1 MPFPDLGSDL
11 VSVAIRTAVVY
22 VVLVVAFRFAGKQ
35 EAGQLSTIDLV
46 VLLVI
51 ANAVQ
56 NAMVGDN
63 TSLGGGLLAALVILF
78 LDRAFHFV
86 IERSAPISNVLIGDP
101 TLLVDH
107 GVVLSEN
114 LRREGISDRE
124 LAVALRQNQLMT
136 PDEAEFVYL
145 ETNGQI
151 SVIPWRDEP
160 GDDEAADD
168 DEAAE
173 GIEARGRRAG
183 RPRRRHRV
191 GRLTGTG

>member
-1 MPFPDLGSDL
+1 
-11 VSVAIRTAVVY
+11 
-22 VVLVVAFRFAGKQ
+22 
-35 EAGQLSTIDLV
+35 
-46 VLLVI
+46 
-51 ANAVQ
+51 
-56 NAMVGDN
+56 
-63 TSLGGGLLAALVILF
+63 
-78 LDRAFHFV
+78 
-86 IERSAPISNVLIGDP
+86 
-101 TLLVDH
+101 VDH
-107 GVVLSEN
+107 GTVLSEN

-160 GDDEAADD
+160 GAE
-168 DEAAE
+168 EAAE
-173 GIEARGRRAG
+173 DDAAAESVGDAARRPG

>member
-63 TSLGGGLLAALVILF
+63 TSLAGGLLAALVILF

-173 GIEARGRRAG
+173 RIEARGRRAG

>member
-63 TSLGGGLLAALVILF
+63 TSLAGGLLAALVILF

>member
-63 TSLGGGLLAALVILF
+63 TSLAGGLLAALVILF

-101 TLLVDH
+101 TLLVEH
-107 GVVLSEN
+107 GVILTDNLRQEGLSE
-114 LRREGISDRE
+114 RE